1 MTLKTTLDKWASEL
15 STKAAQKDTP
25 LQESTDAF
33 KAVTA
38 YYAAQQ
44 KSRKNQA
51 DDEPDSEGFSFADEV
66 VNGSPGQ
73 RAQVRA
79 RRNS

>member
-1 MTLKTTLDKWASEL
+1 MTLKSTLDKWADEL
-15 STKAAQKDTP
+15 STKATLKTTTI
-25 LQESTDAF
+25 QESTDAF

-44 KSRKNQA
+44 KIRKNQA
-51 DDEPDSEGFSFADEV
+51 DDEPEPGGFSFADEV
-66 VNGSPGQ
+66 VHGGNT
-73 RAQVRA
+73 QVRT

>member
-1 MTLKTTLDKWASEL
+1 MNLKAEMDKFAQALINKASQN
-15 STKAAQKDTP
+15 ATP
-25 LQESTDAF
+25 LIESIDAF

-44 KSRKNQA
+44 KNRKGQT
-51 DDEPDSEGFSFADEV
+51 DEEPDPSGFTFADEV
-66 VNGSPGQ
+66 VHGGNKTPST
-73 RAQVRA
+73 

>member
-1 MTLKTTLDKWASEL
+1 MTLKATLDKWASDL
-15 STKAAQKDTP
+15 STKAAEKNTP

-44 KSRKNQA
+44 KTRKNQA
-51 DDEPDSEGFSFADEV
+51 EDEPESSGFSFADEV
-66 VNGSPGQ
+66 VNGDRQHP
-73 RAQVRA
+73 QVRS
-79 RRNS
+79 RRSS